1 MSQSK
6 IIIALDF
13 PDETITMQLV
23 DQINPALCRLKI
35 GKELFTRSGP
45 DLVKR
50 LVDRGYDIF
59 LDLKYHDIP
68 NTVASA
74 CKAAADLGVWMM
86 NVHALGGPAML
97 AAARSALSSA
107 ESPLLIAVTI
117 LTSSSDKDLQAVG
130 IDHTPGEMVKRL
142 AFLAKRE
149 GIDGVVCSAQESREL
164 KSTMGE
170 EFLLVTPG
178 IRLPTDN
185 ADDQKRI
192 VSPADAIRQGSDYLV
207 IGRPVTQ
214 AKDPLQKILTVNSEI
229 SQL

>member
-1 MSQSK
+1 
-6 IIIALDF
+6 
-13 PDETITMQLV
+13 
-23 DQINPALCRLKI
+23 
-35 GKELFTRSGP
+35 
-45 DLVKR
+45 
-50 LVDRGYDIF
+50 
-59 LDLKYHDIP
+59 
-68 NTVASA
+68 
-74 CKAAADLGVWMM
+74 MM

>member
-1 MSQSK
+1 MSESK
-6 IIIALDF
+6 VIIALDF
-13 PDETITMQLV
+13 PDEATTMQLV
-23 DQINPALCRLKI
+23 DQINPQLCRLKI

-50 LVDRGYDIF
+50 LVNLGYDVF

-74 CKAAADLGVWMM
+74 CKAAADLGVWMI

-97 AAARSALSSA
+97 AAARTALTSA

-117 LTSSSDKDLQAVG
+117 LTSSSDEDLHAVG

-142 AFLAKRE
+142 ASLAKRE

-164 KSTMGE
+164 KSSLGK
-170 EFLLVTPG
+170 EFILVTPG
-178 IRLPTDN
+178 IRLPSDS

-192 VSPADAIRQGSDYLV
+192 VSPTDAVRLGSDYLV

-214 AKDPLQKILTVNSEI
+214 AQDPLQKILTINSEI

>member
-1 MSQSK
+1 MSQPK

-13 PDETITMQLV
+13 PDETTTMQLV

-45 DLVKR
+45 GLVKR
-50 LVDRGYDIF
+50 LVDRGYDVF

-68 NTVASA
+68 NTVAKA

-117 LTSSSDKDLQAVG
+117 LTSSSDEDLQAVG

-170 EFLLVTPG
+170 EFVLVTPG

-214 AKDPLQKILTVNSEI
+214 AKDPLQKLLTINSEI